1 LLNRVPAKANIAMS
15 GSAAALVT
23 GAPALIP
30 VVPRSSTLMRNRDAR
45 LVNKVANDYVRRA
58 GINAVPDLVEYAEI
72 ASSLGDDLSA
82 EAWLDIAGVAL
93 TLLQAE

>member
-1 LLNRVPAKANIAMS
+1 MSAVPA
-15 GSAAALVT
+15 
-23 GAPALIP
+23 
-30 VVPRSSTLMRNRDAR
+30 ST
-45 LVNKVANDYVRRA
+45 
-58 GINAVPDLVEYAEI
+58 VPDLVEYAEI